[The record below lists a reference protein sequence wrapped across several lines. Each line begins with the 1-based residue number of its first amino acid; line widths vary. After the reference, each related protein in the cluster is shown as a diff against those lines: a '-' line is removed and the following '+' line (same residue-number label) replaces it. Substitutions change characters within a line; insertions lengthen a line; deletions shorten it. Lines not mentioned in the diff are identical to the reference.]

1 MARASWAALARRPGV
16 AGLATT
22 PPTTSTAASSG
33 VPTPSLS
40 PPGVSPPG
48 GAAAAGTTPPPEAI
62 AAPGPAA
69 ATSAAAAAAV
79 AAVAAAAATV
89 VPPLRHA
96 ASAGRRL
103 TPGHRV
109 LYAALLRSAA
119 GVDAAVG
126 REGFEALPP
135 REHAR
140 LLAVLLQSPLPLS
153 AVGAPPSP
161 GCDAVCAPPTA
172 VGMDNVGTTTAASA
186 VAPLCSAVATVRAM
200 ARAIPP
206 DALPEVVTDAACLG
220 LRHLSSRE
228 RILASL
234 VPSTS
239 VVTEASGIRVT
250 VVSSLVGGRRG
261 NFLHKYDVKVENR
274 RSEAVLLLS
283 RRWLSLDLDGRAVA
297 VDGRGV
303 VGLTPLIQPGESF
316 GYGSGVAVQ
325 ADWAVMR
332 GSYQVLVM
340 GDGGGGGGGGEGAE
354 RASGGEKGAS
364 ALVEVP
370 VGPFLLAGTPPGVAA
385 DASRGHPI
393 PVYEPPLAARAAVTD
408 GAGGGRRDGGRV
420 RVPAATPAKTDGRR
434 RGSGGAAAD
443 VEGEA
448 EADSAGKG
456 V

>member
-1 MARASWAALARRPGV
+1 MVTRAVAGAVARASRLALARRPGV
-16 AGLATT
+16 TAGLTTT
-22 PPTTSTAASSG
+22 PPTTSTATTG
-33 VPTPSLS
+33 VP
-40 PPGVSPPG
+40 
-48 GAAAAGTTPPPEAI
+48 
-62 AAPGPAA
+62 
-69 ATSAAAAAAV
+69 
-79 AAVAAAAATV
+79 
-89 VPPLRHA
+89 R
-96 ASAGRRL
+96 GRRL
-103 TPGHRV
+103 EPGHRV
-109 LYAALLRSAA
+109 LYTAVLRSAA

-140 LLAVLLQSPLPLS
+140 LLAVLLQSPLPLGAL
-153 AVGAPPSP
+153 AVPPTVGGGA
-161 GCDAVCAPPTA
+161 DAVPPLTVHSKG
-172 VGMDNVGTTTAASA
+172 VGGGGGAA
-186 VAPLCSAVATVRAM
+186 VAPWSAVATVRAV

-206 DALPEVVTDAACLG
+206 DTPPEVVTDAACLG
-220 LRHLSSRE
+220 LRHLSARG

-239 VVTEASGIRVT
+239 VVTEAAGVRVT

-274 RSEAVLLLS
+274 RPEAVLLLS
-283 RRWLSLDLDGRAVA
+283 RRWLSVDLDGRAVA

-340 GDGGGGGGGGEGAE
+340 GGDGGSGGGGEGAE
-354 RASGGEKGAS
+354 WGEGPAGREGGS

-385 DASRGHPI
+385 EAARGHPI
-393 PVYEPPLAARAAVTD
+393 PVYEPPVAARAAVTE
-408 GAGGGRRDGGRV
+408 GGGGRDRIGA
-420 RVPAATPAKTDGRR
+420 PPSAPAK
-434 RGSGGAAAD
+434 AD
-443 VEGEA
+443 V
-448 EADSAGKG
+448 DK
-456 V
+456 